1 MAPYAR
7 APASRVDGAPGE
19 QVPTGDSPRVQDGIA
34 VIFDEASSYYR
45 RLRWEKNPVVLLEK
59 AQTHQVL
66 VEELGSGPVG
76 TALEIGCGPGTWT
89 PLLADRAARVVAM
102 DLSPKMLEQARA
114 AVAARHVSFLQGDAA
129 HFDPGTT
136 FDLVMSVRVLEY
148 VPEWREII
156 ARLERLVAPGGRAVV
171 ITKTPVSV
179 WRGTGRSRWFGP
191 RNLLRRLLRREMD
204 PGFWQRHLPVHELTR
219 AFAEAGMVDI
229 RVRPVILGL
238 PVYVRGTKQYPLIP
252 AFAER
257 PALSATQAVWKWVAR
272 RGRRGRLASLIF
284 AESYAVSGRRPAAP
298 DHAASRATVS

>member
-1 MAPYAR
+1 
-7 APASRVDGAPGE
+7 VDGARDGE
-19 QVPTGDSPRVQDGIA
+19 PRTGAGPRVQDGIA
-34 VIFDEASSYYR
+34 VIFDEASGYYR
-45 RLRWEKNPVVLLEK
+45 HLRWEKNPIVLLEK

-66 VEELGSGPVG
+66 VEELGSGPVAS
-76 TALEIGCGPGTWT
+76 ALEIGCGPGTWT
-89 PLLADRAARVVAM
+89 PLLADRAARVVAL
-102 DLSPKMLEQARA
+102 DLSPKMLEQARG
-114 AVAARHVSFLQGDAA
+114 AVAAEHVSFLQGDAA

-148 VPEWREII
+148 VPEGRDII
-156 ARLERLVAPGGRAVV
+156 ARRERLVAPGGRAVV

-191 RNLLRRLLRREMD
+191 RNLLRRLLRRDMD

-238 PVYVRGTKQYPLIP
+238 PVYVRGTKQYPIIP

-257 PALSATQAVWKWVAR
+257 PALAATQAVWRWVAR

-284 AESYAVSGRRPAAP
+284 AESYAVSGRRAAAP
-298 DHAASRATVS
+298 AHVAPRAAVS

>member
-1 MAPYAR
+1 M
-7 APASRVDGAPGE
+7 PAYTTPSDVE
-19 QVPTGDSPRVQDGIA
+19 SPLDREPRTAEGTRVQDDIA
-34 VIFDEASSYYR
+34 VIFDEASGYYR
-45 RLRWEKNPVVLLEK
+45 HLRWEKNPVVLLEK

-76 TALEIGCGPGTWT
+76 AALEIGCGPGTWT
-89 PLLADRAARVVAM
+89 PLLADRAAQVVAL

-114 AVAARHVSFLQGDAA
+114 AVAAEHVSFVQGDAA
-129 HFDPGTT
+129 HFDPGNA

-191 RNLLRRLLRREMD
+191 RNLLQRLLRRETD

-229 RVRPVILGL
+229 RVRPVIIGL
-238 PVYVRGTKQYPLIP
+238 PIYVRGTKQYPIIP

-257 PALSATQAVWKWVAR
+257 PALAATQAVSRWVAG
-272 RGRRGRLASLIF
+272 RGRRGRRASLIF
-284 AESYAVSGRRPAAP
+284 AESYAVSGRRAAAP
-298 DHAASRATVS
+298 DHVAPRAAAS